1 MSSKKCHKLEGI
13 IIELKACLE
22 PTEMPSKGICPLRA
36 CETRFVVHKVAALER
51 IMDRFGATSVTT
63 EDSCEVS

>member
-1 MSSKKCHKLEGI
+1 
-13 IIELKACLE
+13 
-22 PTEMPSKGICPLRA
+22 MPSKGICSLRA